1 MGKKILIVGATGTV
15 GQALVR
21 ELAGRHQLVEVGH
34 SRGQHQVD
42 IASSASIHALFERV
56 GKVDAIVSTAG
67 KVHFGPL
74 VEMTSEQFR
83 VGLLNK
89 LLGQID
95 LALIGQHFLND
106 GGSITLTSGILSEEP
121 IRLGANATTVNAGLE
136 GFVRAAAVELAR
148 GQRINVVSPT
158 LLEES
163 VPAHGALFSGFEP
176 VSGSR
181 AALAYVRSIEGVQTG
196 RVYRVG

>member
-1 MGKKILIVGATGTV
+1 MGKKILVVGATGTL
-15 GQALVR
+15 GQAVVR
-21 ELAGRHQLVEVGH
+21 ELSGKHELIEVGR

-42 IASSASIHALFERV
+42 ITDSASIHALFERV

-74 VEMTSEQFR
+74 SDMTAQQFR
-83 VGLLNK
+83 IGLHDK

-121 IRLGANATTVNAGLE
+121 IRLGVNATTVNAALE
-136 GFVRAAAVELAR
+136 GFVRAAAFELSR

-158 LLEES
+158 LVEES
-163 VPAHGALFSGFEP
+163 LKSHGAFFSGFETVP
-176 VSGSR
+176 ASR
-181 AALAYVRSIEGVQTG
+181 AALAYVRSIDGVQTG